1 MKMPPV
7 KAAFFFDLYGNF
19 ITEEANYC
27 DFFGVDL

>member
-1 MKMPPV
+1 MKMPSV

-27 DFFGVDL
+27 AFLRVDL